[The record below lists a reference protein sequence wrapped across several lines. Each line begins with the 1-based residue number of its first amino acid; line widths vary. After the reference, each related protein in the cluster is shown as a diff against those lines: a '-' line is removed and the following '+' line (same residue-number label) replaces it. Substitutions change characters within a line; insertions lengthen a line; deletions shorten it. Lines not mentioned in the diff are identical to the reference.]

1 MKKIIQ
7 AVLILSLSLFLPG
20 ICTMLITGKTGGNQR
35 KMGVIVTLENGD
47 QIDGEDFVI
56 GMAASELS
64 YAREEEALKAWVIV
78 CRTNFVKAVGDKKEV
93 KAEDLSLDYISED
106 ELEQNNGRKVW
117 LELNNRL
124 EEASEETFGQV
135 LCYGGSLIDALYH
148 PVSIG
153 KTVSASE
160 IYSVDVPYLISVDSS
175 QDVESEE
182 YMDVKIMSYKDC
194 VKMLSDAGYTET
206 EESCKNNLKIEKQ
219 TENGFVQSVK
229 TKDNKW
235 TGEEWKDIFSL
246 NSTNFYLENYGDRLR
261 IVTIGKGHSMGMS
274 LYGANALAQKD
285 LSAATILSY
294 YYPGTEL
301 QDAFAGEKA
310 LQVTPGMIRFT
321 TTSDGAIRVP
331 LDRFNRFKIAV
342 RSHNTTACWFGFRL
356 IKPSDSSPVSQTK
369 DLFYRVGYSQ
379 PGLAYLTLTPVKP
392 KVDEWVE
399 YERDL
404 REDITGLWGEDW
416 ADAIVVSVFMGPVD
430 RNSADYDNLIF
441 MSDKYTGIESSKKK
455 EEISVCFDDGG
466 SRMII
471 SGGTGQEGLWEIRL
485 ADMGGRI
492 CYEDRLR
499 FGNGVLSC
507 SIPPLSQGAY
517 LLTISDVEQEGYHRL
532 YASVVLR

>member
-7 AVLILSLSLFLPG
+7 EVLIVSLSLFLPDIG
-20 ICTMLITGKTGGNQR
+20 TMIITGKTGGNQR

-301 QDAFAGEKA
+301 QDAFAGEK
-310 LQVTPGMIRFT
+310 
-321 TTSDGAIRVP
+321 
-331 LDRFNRFKIAV
+331 KI
-342 RSHNTTACWFGFRL
+342 
-356 IKPSDSSPVSQTK
+356 TK
-369 DLFYRVGYSQ
+369 NV
-379 PGLAYLTLTPVKP
+379 
-392 KVDEWVE
+392 
-399 YERDL
+399 
-404 REDITGLWGEDW
+404 
-416 ADAIVVSVFMGPVD
+416 
-430 RNSADYDNLIF
+430 
-441 MSDKYTGIESSKKK
+441 
-455 EEISVCFDDGG
+455 
-466 SRMII
+466 
-471 SGGTGQEGLWEIRL
+471 
-485 ADMGGRI
+485 
-492 CYEDRLR
+492 
-499 FGNGVLSC
+499 
-507 SIPPLSQGAY
+507 
-517 LLTISDVEQEGYHRL
+517 
-532 YASVVLR
+532 

>member
-56 GMAASELS
+56 GMAASVLS

-301 QDAFAGEKA
+301 QDAFAGEK
-310 LQVTPGMIRFT
+310 
-321 TTSDGAIRVP
+321 
-331 LDRFNRFKIAV
+331 KI
-342 RSHNTTACWFGFRL
+342 
-356 IKPSDSSPVSQTK
+356 TK
-369 DLFYRVGYSQ
+369 NV
-379 PGLAYLTLTPVKP
+379 
-392 KVDEWVE
+392 
-399 YERDL
+399 
-404 REDITGLWGEDW
+404 
-416 ADAIVVSVFMGPVD
+416 
-430 RNSADYDNLIF
+430 
-441 MSDKYTGIESSKKK
+441 
-455 EEISVCFDDGG
+455 
-466 SRMII
+466 
-471 SGGTGQEGLWEIRL
+471 
-485 ADMGGRI
+485 
-492 CYEDRLR
+492 
-499 FGNGVLSC
+499 
-507 SIPPLSQGAY
+507 
-517 LLTISDVEQEGYHRL
+517 
-532 YASVVLR
+532 